1 MLILT
6 MKISVKISIITAVLL
21 AQAASAHVSFID
33 PKPLVEGKSFK
44 ATFAIPH
51 GCEGTPTT
59 KVKIQ
64 IPEGIIGV
72 KPMLKPE
79 WVITTETQPYAKT
92 YQQYGKTVTQG
103 VTTVIWEGILPDQNY
118 DEFTITGYFADNAN
132 DGDEIYFPVIQ
143 NCEIGEYLWTDTSGH
158 QHHGHDSKELNA
170 PSLKVSQ

>member
-1 MLILT
+1 MMIFP
-6 MKISVKISIITAVLL
+6 MKNTIKTSLISIGLL
-21 AQAASAHVSFID
+21 SQIASAHVSFID

-51 GCEGTPTT
+51 GCEDTPTT

-79 WVITTETQPYAKT
+79 WVITTETTPYAKT
-92 YQQYGKTVTQG
+92 YQQYGQTVTQG
-103 VTTVIWEGILPDQNY
+103 VTTVMWEGVLPDQHY
-118 DEFTITGYFADNAN
+118 DEFTITGYFADNAKKS
-132 DGDEIYFPVIQ
+132 DEIYFPVIQ
-143 NCEIGEYLWTDTSGH
+143 TCEVGGYLWTDTSGH